1 MTLILISGLGI
12 VEPLVENGL
21 NCLSNKKMQINELV
35 DLNKYKTAPV
45 LDFSQSQKLSRELDT
60 KIYDSDWLTIG
71 VMAKSD
77 VEAKIA
83 LKTIIQKYPFMYFKN
98 FEDLNAMGNVFMK
111 GNQKTGEVYI
121 RSDQRQRRL
130 VRHGLFSHLL
140 LSIFRPFVSCLAFPN
155 TEVLSLMCRQRD

>member
-1 MTLILISGLGI
+1 MTLILITGLGI

-21 NCLSNKKMQINELV
+21 NSLSNKKMQINELV
-35 DLNKYKTAPV
+35 DLNKYKTAPI

-121 RSDQRQRRL
+121 RSEN
-130 VRHGLFSHLL
+130 GLGEGILL
-140 LSIFRPFVSCLAFPN
+140 TCQYDNPTQNSITYGPFPLNFFVTN
-155 TEVLSLMCRQRD
+155 Y